1 MRNELTLSSFMKIQK
16 RFMTLAIL
24 FGLFGAGLAYA
35 QPATTGGEPP
45 TAQPEPKVTWSR
57 ESPPDDDSYAARNIN
72 RRQVHSI
79 DPNIWA
85 YTAKFA
91 ERFKMPK
98 EWIAPDLQGAEAV
111 AFRMEPYYKSCGWGG
126 NPNSCR
132 EDVVFCY
139 IDLYFDN
146 KKHPLPWKKG
156 IRQTDFEQRRS
167 SVWFIEN
174 FRVNPIQRPRRGSI
188 LLSPFADPATGEEID
203 WMSYGSISIGRAQIG
218 VYDQEVFKDISLVS
232 FPDSCQTI
240 DKLWLPSS
248 AAKTLTDLKNPELAL
263 VSVPMPESLHIRI
276 KEIIQA
282 NATKNEAHFKK
293 VFEGLKNQPQQSN

>member
-1 MRNELTLSSFMKIQK
+1 MRNELTTSSFVEIQK
-16 RFMTLAIL
+16 RFIALFML
-24 FGLFGAGLAYA
+24 FGLFGAGLANA
-35 QPATTGGEPP
+35 QPAVTTGEPP
-45 TAQPEPKVTWSR
+45 TAQSEPKVTWSR
-57 ESPPDDDSYAARNIN
+57 ESLPDDDSYVARNIN

-85 YTAKFA
+85 YTAEFA

-111 AFRMEPYYKSCGWGG
+111 AFRIEPYYKSCGWGG
-126 NPNSCR
+126 NPSSCR
-132 EDVVFCY
+132 EDEVFCY

-188 LLSPFADPATGEEID
+188 LLSPFIDPATGEDID
-203 WMSYGSISIGRAQIG
+203 WMDYGSISTGKAEVG
-218 VYDQEVFKDISLVS
+218 VYDQEVFKGISLVS
-232 FPDSCQTI
+232 FPDSCQVI
-240 DKLWLPSS
+240 DKLWLPPS
-248 AAKTLTDLKNPELAL
+248 AAKTVPNLEKPEFAL
-263 VSVPMPESLHIRI
+263 VSVTMPESLLARM
-276 KEIIQA
+276 KEVLRA
-282 NATKNEAHFKK
+282 NAAKDEMYFKK
-293 VFEGLKNQPQQSN
+293 VFEGLKSQRNQSN